1 MHQQAIRE
9 ITERLIST
17 GNMDGTLENCPGM
30 KERVARLIALLL
42 CIFVGGAGI
51 HRFYAGKIGTGVLYL
66 FTGGL
71 FGKKP
76 DGKD

>member
-1 MHQQAIRE
+1 MKHDSLHQQAIRE

-42 CIFVGGAGI
+42 CVFVGGLGI
-51 HRFYAGKIGTGVLYL
+51 HRGEL
-66 FTGGL
+66 
-71 FGKKP
+71 
-76 DGKD
+76 